1 MQSAD
6 IPLKKFAN
14 VMNGGKGGD
23 FWKLFSLL
31 GREGNIKIPST
42 TAIFNTSSA
51 TDCASKKLGLCAA
64 CKAGV
69 KCYALKAEYSYHPLV
84 LPYRRRQEAFWK
96 GITAQDFASQFLLI
110 NAFRVKPFN
119 ALRFSEAGDFA
130 NQESLDKAEKI
141 ATLLSR
147 FGIRTYCYTSRSDL
161 SFEKCRNLIV
171 SGSGFTKR
179 GISNIFKIVKNKKDK
194 PKGWSMC
201 RGSCKNCNLCL
212 TRGKRVC
219 VEAH

>member
-14 VMNGGKGGD
+14 VMNGGKGGG

-84 LPYRRRQEAFWK
+84 LPYRRRQETFWK
-96 GITAQDFASQFLLI
+96 GITAQDFVSQFLLI

-130 NQESLDKAEKI
+130 NQKSLDKAEKI

-147 FGIRTYCYTSRSDL
+147 FGIRCYTYSSRSDL
-161 SFEKCRNLIV
+161 DFSKCKNLIV
-171 SGSGFTKR
+171 SGSGFIKT
-179 GISNIFKIVKNKKDK
+179 GVSNIFKIIKDKKDR
-194 PKGWSMC
+194 PKGWSICKGNC
-201 RGSCKNCNLCL
+201 RICNLCQI
-212 TRGKRVC
+212 RGKRIVTL
-219 VEAH
+219 AH